1 MGPGDTVQPP
11 PCTGQGSEPSV
22 RLGGLTETPPY
33 LAVAPQGCGEGRG
46 GSKGGFYELAQG
58 EWPGTPER
66 WRGAS
71 STLLHL
77 LGDLLACQEIT
88 QQLNTLYAELVY

>member
-1 MGPGDTVQPP
+1 MSLKYD
-11 PCTGQGSEPSV
+11 
-22 RLGGLTETPPY
+22 LGGLTETLSY
-33 LAVAPQGCGEGRG
+33 LAVAAQGSGEGRG
-46 GSKGGFYELAQG
+46 ASKGGFYELAQG
-58 EWPGTPER
+58 KWPGTPEL
-66 WRGAS
+66 WPGAS